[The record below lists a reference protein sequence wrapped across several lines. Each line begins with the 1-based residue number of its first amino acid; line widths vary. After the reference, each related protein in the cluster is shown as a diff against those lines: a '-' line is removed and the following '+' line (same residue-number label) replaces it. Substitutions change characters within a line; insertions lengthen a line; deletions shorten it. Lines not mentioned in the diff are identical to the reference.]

1 MRQDLQSLRG
11 LAIIFV
17 FLYHLYPAIFVNGF
31 LGVDIFFVLSGYLM
45 ARNLTKK
52 KIEKFTDFTT
62 FYYKRFKRILPL
74 YYLIVLISFILVHY
88 YLGHFWWE
96 INWRYSL
103 ASLFLSTN
111 QLLITDS
118 REYFKQFLADE
129 KSPNVFL
136 HLWSLGVEMQ
146 FYLIA
151 PFILLAL
158 QCLKSDTL
166 KFIAVLLTTVIGFIP
181 FLLLNAHF
189 AFNFMPLRLWQF
201 AAGFCALFWSKINPE
216 EELPEKSKTT
226 DSPKRTL
233 PIGKEDFVTVGVAVL
248 IFCVFPSRLD
258 VHVIRPIVTLT
269 TAFLIVA
276 KSKENKV
283 LLKLDA
289 LVYTGNISY
298 IVYLVHW
305 PVLTFFSIKETFQ
318 CNLLVIFT
326 SHKVTVPGLSFLSVT
341 IPFPP
346 TMAPFLQSRSHHQVI
361 PKESPR
367 SGRRFQRATPNPS
380 LRPYYGPFRFVAVP
394 SLVLTIISS
403 VLFHHLYEKPYLQL
417 NWIQIVSLVSSLI
430 LANALVQ
437 YSVREHH
444 FWGRTYSPAVQNLI
458 DANEAS
464 QYNWASPNLKDECVT
479 KDMKHPDQNANG
491 YAYCLFPP
499 GNGTL
504 KINDIGNSYAEN
516 LNEQIR
522 DQFHYNYSEFRYL
535 SVVGGFGTY
544 NAPYITDMYRQ
555 QVEKYKPDVLFIT
568 ARFSD
573 DIKLPIKE
581 NDEIVQQIN
590 DNIKFFEKHVKK
602 IYILGS
608 MPLVR
613 LNFMNHFLQYVINKP
628 EDLEQLNLDQKIAD
642 EERKNAVER
651 LNRVKCEKCKIYDLS
666 PVFAKNGKYLTFD
679 RNTIMA
685 YIDNSI
691 HITGTGFKLL
701 EPTYAKLA
709 REATD
714 TV

>member
-276 KSKENKV
+276 KSKENK

-318 CNLLVIFT
+318 CNLLVI
-326 SHKVTVPGLSFLSVT
+326 L
-341 IPFPP
+341 
-346 TMAPFLQSRSHHQVI
+346 
-361 PKESPR
+361 
-367 SGRRFQRATPNPS
+367 
-380 LRPYYGPFRFVAVP
+380 
-394 SLVLTIISS
+394 LTIISS

-504 KINDIGNSYAEN
+504 KIMNIGNSYAEN